1 MAKSK
6 YQQAMNKHSKSG
18 EKGHGLIPSAVT
30 ELKRSTEDQTP
41 LFSFEHLC
49 ENNFYLHNLGKQE
62 LKELHNFLK
71 KSSKMTWKQIRMS
84 DGIKYKTIPRSSL
97 TARVPSSVPDDA
109 SIDEMRVTQEHRIFG
124 FKVNGIFN
132 VIWFDPT
139 HDVCPEGK
147 KRR

>member
-1 MAKSK
+1 MAKNK
-6 YQQAMNKHSKSG
+6 YNRAMNSHSKGVKSQG
-18 EKGHGLIPSAVT
+18 NIPGMAT

-49 ENNFYLHNLGKQE
+49 DKNFYLFHLGRLE

-71 KSSKMTWKQIRMS
+71 KCSRMTWKQIRMS
-84 DGIKYKTIPRSSL
+84 DGMGYKTIPRSSL
-97 TARVPSSVPDDA
+97 SCRVPDSVPDDA
-109 SIDEMRVTQEHRIFG
+109 GIDEMRVTQEHRIFG